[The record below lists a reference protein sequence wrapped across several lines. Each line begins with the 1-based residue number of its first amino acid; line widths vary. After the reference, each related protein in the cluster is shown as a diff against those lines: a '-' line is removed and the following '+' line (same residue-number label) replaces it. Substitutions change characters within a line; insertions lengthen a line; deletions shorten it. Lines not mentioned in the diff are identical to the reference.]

1 MKDPENMPSTDVAA
15 DVMTSYPFAV
25 QTETILAD
33 AVAIMLQHAVRHLPV
48 VDVTSTL
55 VGILSDRDVRT
66 AVGDPAAFVRDRTG
80 SLAGYRVGDIMTR
93 GSATVRFDT
102 PLGELAQRLADDHLG
117 ALPVTDR
124 FGALIGIV
132 SYVDVLHALAPAPA
146 AP

>member
-1 MKDPENMPSTDVAA
+1 MNDPQITRSSAVAA

-25 QTETILAD
+25 QVETVLSD
-33 AVAIMLQHAVRHLPV
+33 AVAVMLQHVVRHLPV

-66 AVGDPAAFVRDRTG
+66 AVGDPAVFVHDRTG

-93 GSATVRFDT
+93 GTATVRFDT
-102 PLGELAQRLADDHLG
+102 PIGELARRLADEHLG
-117 ALPVTDR
+117 ALPVTDQ

-132 SYVDVLHALAPAPA
+132 SYVDVLHALAPAPG
-146 AP
+146 P